1 MINLLNSF
9 LQLILNFVIN
19 IVNIILLPI
28 DLLINTFFPDFSNL
42 ITFISNALNVALN
55 YIGWVIDSIGLDN
68 ITLVFLIDYLI
79 FKLTIPL
86 QAYVVKLAV
95 KWYNNLKL

>member
-9 LQLILNFVIN
+9 LQLILDFVIN
-19 IVNIILLPI
+19 IVNFILLPI

-42 ITFISNALNVALN
+42 INSITNALNVALN

-68 ITLVFLIDYLI
+68 ITLVFIIDYLI

-86 QAYVVKLAV
+86 QAYVIKLAV
-95 KWYNNLKL
+95 KWYNNLKF